1 MNMLFD
7 AEVGTKMFNPKNKIK
22 VRVLLDSGSIHANL
36 INENIAVELVKA
48 GAKMVNM
55 NTSVKGFGP
64 NIVEINHSITTD
76 LNFSNEIEKRSIII
90 RALTSK
96 ECNPYIIID
105 LPTLQCYNL
114 FTILQN
120 EIMSHKIIEDICTS
134 DNDIHPTNERINFL
148 NIINEMGDYH
158 PNLNETRTMN

>member
-1 MNMLFD
+1 MLRSKGTIAQNATDSITQLHTTSYNCCQTKSEEMDMLFD
-7 AEVGTKMFNPKNKIK
+7 AEVGTKMFNPKNKNK

-36 INENIAVELVKA
+36 INENIAEELVKA
-48 GAKMVNM
+48 GAKMVKM

-90 RALTSK
+90 MALVSK
-96 ECNPYIIID
+96 ECNPDIIIG

-120 EIMSHKIIEDICTS
+120 KIMSHKMIEDIMY
-134 DNDIHPTNERINFL
+134 I
-148 NIINEMGDYH
+148 
-158 PNLNETRTMN
+158 